1 MFSGIGLLPPE
12 VSRLSADSAPQPCD
26 ISVVIVSFNTRDLLR
41 DSILSVKRE
50 AGRFNVEILVVDS
63 ASRDGSP
70 EMIRQ
75 EFPEVRLWES
85 KVNLGF
91 AGANNV
97 AFREARGR
105 YTVLLNS
112 DAFLEPGSLECA
124 VRHMEETPGAGL
136 GGAKLIGRDG
146 VMQPSARMYPSLLNE
161 VLTMSGLAYYFPRSR
176 FFGRMDRTW
185 ADPDQAASV
194 DWVPGAFCIA
204 RTDVLRE
211 VGFFDENFFLYSEEV
226 DLCYRIRKAGYSIWY
241 WPDIKVIHIGGESS
255 KTVKQLEMSSTG
267 AQLVLWRMRSTL
279 LYYRKHHGEAAWRMM
294 MLEKVWHLMRAWKNE
309 LGVSPAARIKAKES
323 RRLASLMTQAW
334 RETNGGR
341 VSPPRPW

>member
-1 MFSGIGLLPPE
+1 LGAETSPSTFDL
-12 VSRLSADSAPQPCD
+12 
-26 ISVVIVSFNTRDLLR
+26 SVVIVSFNTRDLLR
-41 DSILSVKRE
+41 ESILSVERE
-50 AGRFNVEILVVDS
+50 TGSFRVEILVVDS
-63 ASRDGSP
+63 ASKDGSP
-70 EMIRQ
+70 DMVRT
-75 EFPEVRLWES
+75 EFPHVRLWVS
-85 KVNLGF
+85 DQNLGF

-105 YTVLLNS
+105 YTILLNS
-112 DAFLEPGSLECA
+112 DAFLEPGSLQIA
-124 VRHMEETPGAGL
+124 VRHMEQTPNAGL

-146 VMQPSARMYPSLLNE
+146 IMQPSARMFPSLLNE

-185 ADPDQAASV
+185 ADPDQPASV

-204 RTDVLRE
+204 RTDVLRQ
-211 VGFFDENFFLYSEEV
+211 VQFFDENFFLYSEEV
-226 DLCYRIRKAGYSIWY
+226 DLCFRIRQAGYAIWY

-279 LYYRKHHGEAAWRMM
+279 LYYRKHHGSAAWWMM
-294 MLEKVWHLMRAWKNE
+294 ALERSWHSVRAWKNT
-309 LGVSPAARIKAKES
+309 LSSSDTAQRKARES
-323 RRLASLMTQAW
+323 RRLAALMKQAW
-334 RETNGGR
+334 TETSGGR